1 MESAESLG
9 FVQYWGASKWLNL
22 LKDSN
27 NEQKEYKIFISGGSD
42 MRHIFKTCLE
52 LASQKDIKLT
62 FYVHEKYK
70 EPLCRQILML
80 LILHTTNYTYR
91 ERTDLFLDIYGNS
104 LLRDK
109 TAIYINKVVPYI
121 DSLISDETKFTSA
134 LQKYFK
140 VA

>member
-1 MESAESLG
+1 
-9 FVQYWGASKWLNL
+9 
-22 LKDSN
+22 
-27 NEQKEYKIFISGGSD
+27 

-52 LASQKDIKLT
+52 VASQKDIKLT

-70 EPLCRQILML
+70 EPFCRQILML

-109 TAIYINKVVPYI
+109 TAIYIDKVVPYI

-134 LQKYFK
+134 LQKYLLNDNVFRIICLKELKFK
-140 VA
+140 DRDEIVEVVRSWYSQNPFQIG